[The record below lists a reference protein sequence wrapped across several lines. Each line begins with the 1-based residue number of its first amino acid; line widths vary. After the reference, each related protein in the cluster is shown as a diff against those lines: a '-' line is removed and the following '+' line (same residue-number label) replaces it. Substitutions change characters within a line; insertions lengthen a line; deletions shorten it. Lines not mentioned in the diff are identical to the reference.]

1 MQQFDNADQA
11 IVELQMRVQKLE
23 EAMEHLLTN
32 VDSLESILT
41 DIAHQLLPPEDLKE
55 LEEE

>member
-32 VDSLESILT
+32 VDSLEAILT
-41 DIAHQLLPPEDLKE
+41 DIARQLLPPEDLKD